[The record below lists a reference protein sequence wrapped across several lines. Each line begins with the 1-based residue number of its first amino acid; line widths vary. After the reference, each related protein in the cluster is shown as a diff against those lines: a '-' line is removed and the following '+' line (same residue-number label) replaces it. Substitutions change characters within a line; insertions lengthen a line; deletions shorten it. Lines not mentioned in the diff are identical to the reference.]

1 MTLRRVPLL
10 LACSCAG
17 FLLLAAASL
26 VLPDAWRVVPLVGLV
41 FGSSCYALAWARLVN
56 VRAERLARAITSVD
70 REGPLTPA
78 AIVLVVERYE
88 TARELDYATAV
99 VREIVS
105 GDPIGATARA
115 ARLCEH
121 VEARR
126 SGKPLKR

>member
-10 LACSCAG
+10 LAASCAG

-26 VLPDAWRVVPLVGLV
+26 VLPGAWRIVPLVGLV
-41 FGSSCYALAWARLVN
+41 FGASCYAVAWGRLVN
-56 VRAERLARAITSVD
+56 ARAQHLARAIASVD

-99 VREIVS
+99 IDELVS

-121 VEARR
+121 VEARK
-126 SGKPLKR
+126 SGRPVKR

>member
-1 MTLRRVPLL
+1 MTLRRVPFP

-41 FGSSCYALAWARLVN
+41 FGASCYAVAWGRLVN
-56 VRAERLARAITSVD
+56 RRAERLARAIASVD

-99 VREIVS
+99 VDELVS

-121 VEARR
+121 VEARK
-126 SGKPLKR
+126 SGRQVKR